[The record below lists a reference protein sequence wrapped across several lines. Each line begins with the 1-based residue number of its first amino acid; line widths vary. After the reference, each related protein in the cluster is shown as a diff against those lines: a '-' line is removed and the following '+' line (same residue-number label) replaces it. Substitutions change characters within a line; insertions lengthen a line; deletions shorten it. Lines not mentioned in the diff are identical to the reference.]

1 MAGVDRVGNKL
12 VCLRRLDEVCIKGGS
27 VVHAEL
33 DFVNKQMSVIH
44 WGFEVRL
51 TDWKTRK
58 RGIVGVAGWKGGW
71 YPEAAKTRRSGWGEI
86 VKVGEIRSNRR

>member
-1 MAGVDRVGNKL
+1 MAEISRRVEYSVAGVDRVGNKL
-12 VCLRRLDEVCIKGGS
+12 VCLRRLDEVCIKGGL

-51 TDWKTRK
+51 TD
-58 RGIVGVAGWKGGW
+58 
-71 YPEAAKTRRSGWGEI
+71 
-86 VKVGEIRSNRR
+86 

>member
-1 MAGVDRVGNKL
+1 MVGGVDRVGNKL

-51 TDWKTRK
+51 TD
-58 RGIVGVAGWKGGW
+58 
-71 YPEAAKTRRSGWGEI
+71 
-86 VKVGEIRSNRR
+86 

>member
-1 MAGVDRVGNKL
+1 MAEIPRRVEYSVAGVDRVGNKL
-12 VCLRRLDEVCIKGGS
+12 VCLRCLDEVCIKGGS

-51 TDWKTRK
+51 TD
-58 RGIVGVAGWKGGW
+58 
-71 YPEAAKTRRSGWGEI
+71 
-86 VKVGEIRSNRR
+86 

>member
-1 MAGVDRVGNKL
+1 MENFGEGCRFVCGFCYFTMVEISQRVEYSVAGVDRVGNKL

-27 VVHAEL
+27 VVHEEL

-51 TDWKTRK
+51 TD
-58 RGIVGVAGWKGGW
+58 
-71 YPEAAKTRRSGWGEI
+71 
-86 VKVGEIRSNRR
+86 